1 MSIQNQTVTQTFP
14 RLQSLL
20 YPTITVNSIA
30 VTSANTPLLATYA
43 QILGGL
49 LIVDTQD
56 AGTLTMPAAAT
67 LAAQIPALQ
76 VGTAFEFIIRNSGDS
91 TLTVA
96 GGTGGTMSGTAT
108 IATANTKRFLAV
120 CTNAGSGPNFTGA
133 TFTYYSLG
141 TRTT

>member
-1 MSIQNQTVTQTFP
+1 MAIQHQTVTQTFP

-20 YPTITVNSIA
+20 YPTITV
-30 VTSANTPLLATYA
+30 TSTSVATATTPLALTAA
-43 QILGGL
+43 QVLGGF
-49 LIVDTQD
+49 IIMDTQD
-56 AGTLTMPAAAT
+56 AATATMPTAAA
-67 LAAQIPALQ
+67 LAALIPALQ
-76 VGTAFEFIIRNSGDS
+76 VGTAFEFTIRNSGDS

-120 CTNAGSGPNFTGA
+120 CTAIGTTP

-141 TRTT
+141 TVTT

>member
-1 MSIQNQTVTQTFP
+1 MQHQTVTQTFP
-14 RLQSLL
+14 RFQSLI
-20 YPTITVNSIA
+20 YPQITVSSLT
-30 VTSANTPLLATYA
+30 VTTGTTPVALTAA
-43 QILGGL
+43 QVLGGF

-56 AGTLTMPAAAT
+56 AGTVTMPTAVA
-67 LAAQIPALQ
+67 LAALIPALQ
-76 VGTAFEFIIRNSGDS
+76 VGTAFEFIVRNSGDS

-120 CTNAGSGPNFTGA
+120 CTSIGTGPNYAGA